1 MLISVNDKINFN
13 DFNDEELISVYAEWI
28 KELKIRNIIRTSN
41 IVGEIGEYLAINYY
55 NKTAGLPKLVP
66 AAISTKSVDAI
77 SSNGERYTI
86 KTVTTNTTGV
96 FYGVDSFE
104 NKLFE
109 KAIIIQLDKKFELKR
124 IIEIDW
130 KIFYQFK
137 HWHSR
142 MQAYNINITKD
153 LINNSKIIFSKE
165 VVRD

>member
-55 NKTAGLPKLVP
+55 NKTPGLPKLVP
-66 AAISTKSVDAI
+66 SAISTKSVDAI

-96 FYGVDSFE
+96 FYGVDTID

-109 KAIIIQLDKKFELKR
+109 KLIIVELDKNYIMKR

-130 KIFYQFK
+130 DTFFKHK

-142 MQAYNINITKD
+142 MQAFNLNITKD
-153 LINNSKIIFSKE
+153 LINDSKIVFSLN
-165 VVRD
+165 

>member
-1 MLISVNDKINFN
+1 MLIGINDKINFN
-13 DFNDEELISVYAEWI
+13 DFNDEELISVYAKWI
-28 KELKIRNIIRTSN
+28 KELKKRNIIRTSN

-55 NKTAGLPKLVP
+55 NKATGLPKLVP

-86 KTVTTNTTGV
+86 KTITTNTTGV
-96 FYGVDSFE
+96 FYGIDSFE

-109 KAIIIQLDKKFELKR
+109 KVIIIQLDKKFELKR

-130 KIFYQFK
+130 NVFYQLK

-142 MQAYNINITKD
+142 MHAYNISITKE
-153 LINNSKIIFSKE
+153 LINNSKLIFPKSS
-165 VVRD
+165 

>member
-86 KTVTTNTTGV
+86 KTVTR
-96 FYGVDSFE
+96 S
-104 NKLFE
+104 
-109 KAIIIQLDKKFELKR
+109 
-124 IIEIDW
+124 
-130 KIFYQFK
+130 
-137 HWHSR
+137 
-142 MQAYNINITKD
+142 
-153 LINNSKIIFSKE
+153 
-165 VVRD
+165 